1 MYNYILIQWEMARV
15 TAEWVMACVPKFI
28 NDEQCA
34 TILATPQ
41 TPGTLSM
48 AKTV

>member
-1 MYNYILIQWEMARV
+1 MYNYILGQWQMARV

-28 NDEQCA
+28 NDAQCA

-41 TPGTLSM
+41 TGLTLKM
-48 AKTV
+48 VE